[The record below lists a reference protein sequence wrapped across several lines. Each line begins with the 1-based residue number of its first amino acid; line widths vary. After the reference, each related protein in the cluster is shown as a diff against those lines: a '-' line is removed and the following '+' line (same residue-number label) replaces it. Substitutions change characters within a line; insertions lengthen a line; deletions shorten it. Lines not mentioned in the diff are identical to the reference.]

1 MLSVYVTKL
10 EKGCLNNIHE
20 NATDYVNSKTTNV
33 ILDIMLYKILRRE
46 IPKWNGSSCG
56 ARFFQRGFPPLESPR
71 RALPFEPAPQ
81 SVGQIFAKLIAL
93 ILVLTRAL
101 ITRIYVF
108 VKKFLTEVD
117 YVK

>member
-46 IPKWNGSSCG
+46 IPKWNGSSCRVFSKG
-56 ARFFQRGFPPLESPR
+56 IVIPFGIPT
-71 RALPFEPAPQ
+71 RALPFEPALR
-81 SVGQIFAKLIAL
+81 SEGQILPYWL
-93 ILVLTRAL
+93 L
-101 ITRIYVF
+101 
-108 VKKFLTEVD
+108 
-117 YVK
+117 